1 MIETARHSQQVP
13 QRDLTQLQ
21 LRIGG
26 NILGERV
33 DQSRIE
39 RQQSIFNR
47 NADSRR
53 NITFRMGIN
62 IAILVGNE
70 MTFRDNGVSIR
81 NRNGFDGQGLAFNE
95 FDEIVE
101 HIDGTHEISFD
112 AALRCITETVT
123 QGGYV

>member
-13 QRDLTQLQ
+13 QRDLAQLQ

-39 RQQSIFNR
+39 RQQAIFNR
-47 NADSRR
+47 NANSRR

-70 MTFRDNGVSIR
+70 MTFRDNGVAIR

-112 AALRCITETVT
+112 TALRCITETVT
-123 QGGYV
+123 

>member
-1 MIETARHSQQVP
+1 MP

-21 LRIGG
+21 LRIGR

-39 RQQSIFNR
+39 RQQAIFNR

-70 MTFRDNGVSIR
+70 MTFRDNVVAIR

-112 AALRCITETVT
+112 TALRCITETVA
-123 QGGYV
+123 